1 MKKTVRLARTAS
13 AMAHLATVVLLLV
26 AAARQAPL
34 AAGDHAANPRPPTCA
49 AAPDVAA
56 PQEHGGGGG
65 GRRIL
70 DITHAVRPE
79 LPVLGSGAG
88 VGALVRL
95 KKSMA
100 NGSRSNLSE
109 LRMSVHTGTHVDAPG
124 HMWQPHFDAGLDVDT
139 LDLGLLNGPALLVD
153 VPRHSNITVLTKL
166 RYAAEVMESLNI
178 PRGVRRVLFRT
189 MNTDKRLMWQK
200 ESDLSFVG
208 FTEDGAQWLVGY
220 TDIKLVGVDYLSV
233 ASYEHMIPAHV
244 VFLKS
249 KVSLSSRTGP
259 FPAAARVLTTSQ
271 GDEDDA
277 ELHIEQADYAM
288 VVKMPSLVPSVDELV
303 LKMVDLT

>member
-1 MKKTVRLARTAS
+1 
-13 AMAHLATVVLLLV
+13 MAHLATVVLLLV
-26 AAARQAPL
+26 VAARQAPL
-34 AAGDHAANPRPPTCA
+34 AAGDHSVNHHLPTCA

-56 PQEHGGGGG
+56 PQEHGDSSGGG

-79 LPVLGSGAG
+79 LPVLGSGVG
-88 VGALVRL
+88 VGAMVRL

-139 LDLGLLNGPALLVD
+139 LDLDLLNGPALLVD
-153 VPRHSNITVLTKL
+153 VPRHSNIT
-166 RYAAEVMESLNI
+166 AEVMESLNI

-189 MNTDKRLMWQK
+189 MNTDKGLMWQK

-244 VFLKS
+244 LFLKS
-249 KVSLSSRTGP
+249 REIVIVEALKLDDVEPGMYMLHCLPLRLVGAEGSPVRMVPSRTDMAKGSLKECHYSV
-259 FPAAARVLTTSQ
+259 ACT
-271 GDEDDA
+271 
-277 ELHIEQADYAM
+277 
-288 VVKMPSLVPSVDELV
+288 VVPL
-303 LKMVDLT
+303 

>member
-1 MKKTVRLARTAS
+1 
-13 AMAHLATVVLLLV
+13 MAHLATVVLLLV

-34 AAGDHAANPRPPTCA
+34 AAGDHSANPGLPTCA

-56 PQEHGGGGG
+56 PQDHGNGGGFGG

-70 DITHAVRPE
+70 DITHAGRAE
-79 LPVLGSGAG
+79 
-88 VGALVRL
+88 
-95 KKSMA
+95 
-100 NGSRSNLSE
+100 
-109 LRMSVHTGTHVDAPG
+109 APG
-124 HMWQPHFDAGLDVDT
+124 FWVLPT
-139 LDLGLLNGPALLVD
+139 GPALLVD
-153 VPRHSNITVLTKL
+153 VPRHSNVTVLRKL

-249 KVSLSSRTGP
+249 KEIVIVEALK
-259 FPAAARVLTTSQ
+259 L
-271 GDEDDA
+271 DDVEPGMYMLHCLPLRLAGA
-277 ELHIEQADYAM
+277 EGSPVRCILI
-288 VVKMPSLVPSVDELV
+288 K
-303 LKMVDLT
+303 